1 MKKSLVILGAALS
14 LIACNK
20 ESSAPAASGF
30 KTAYVDTQK
39 LTEKS
44 DELKDWE
51 DRAKIKEDELG
62 RELQKDAEQLR
73 IDMAAAQGEAR
84 TKGPEWAQ
92 LKGQQLQKREQELR
106 VKQQTFQDEFG
117 KEFGVKRDT
126 IVSQLRKYIKEYGK
140 KKGYDYIYGTG
151 DAATVLYAKDSYDIT
166 DEVLKEI
173 NDTYKSTKGSAEAPK
188 AEPAKT
194 EKK

>member
-20 ESSAPAASGF
+20 ETSAPTASGF
-30 KTAYVDTQK
+30 KTAYVDTGK

-73 IDMAAAQGEAR
+73 LDMTAAQSEAR

-117 KEFGVKRDT
+117 KEFGVRRDT

-173 NDTYKSTKGSAEAPK
+173 NDTYKSTKGSTDTAK

>member
-14 LIACNK
+14 LISCNQ
-20 ESSAPAASGF
+20 ETSSPASSGF
-30 KTAYVDTQK
+30 KTAYVDTAK

-73 IDMAAAQGEAR
+73 LEAAAAEGEAR
-84 TKGPEWAQ
+84 TKGMEWAQ
-92 LKGQQLQKREQELR
+92 LKGQQLQKKQQELG
-106 VKQQTFQDEFG
+106 VKQQTFRDEFQ
-117 KEFGVKRDT
+117 KEFGERRDT
-126 IVSQLRKYIKEYGK
+126 IVSQMRKYIKEYGK

-173 NDTYKSTKGSAEAPK
+173 NATYKSKKGSDDTAK
-188 AEPAKT
+188 AEPATT